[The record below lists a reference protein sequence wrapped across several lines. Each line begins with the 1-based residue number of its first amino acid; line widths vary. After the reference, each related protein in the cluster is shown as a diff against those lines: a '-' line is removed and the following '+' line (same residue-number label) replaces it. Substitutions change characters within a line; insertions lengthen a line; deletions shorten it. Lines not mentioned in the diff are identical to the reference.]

1 MPPPSQ
7 GRPCA
12 RSFSLPT
19 AVAASVWQ
27 EMPWTLA
34 GGSKCPLFDYA
45 CAAKEKA
52 AKEALAD

>member
-1 MPPPSQ
+1 M
-7 GRPCA
+7 
-12 RSFSLPT
+12 RSLFLFII